1 MSAVAKLERWQLVHE
16 ALLEVACRRSALDAE
31 EMRWLYEAEQ
41 LQIWKQLGLVSMVDY
56 LERAL
61 AYAPRTAQ
69 ERMRVARA
77 LADLPELMD
86 ALATNELSF
95 SAIKELARVATRKTE
110 RAWCEAARG
119 MNLREIE
126 QLVSGRRP
134 GDLPT
139 DAPDDDARLHALR
152 FDDVTASSYAL
163 FRQARQ
169 AIDRERGSRVTDDEL
184 VRTLARAILDG
195 ASVAGGKPADHGHA
209 RNQVHYTVCEQCDA
223 AWQHGGG
230 ARVRISAAAIEQAC
244 CDAVE
249 IPPSIDGKP
258 QRAAQT
264 IPPAIRREV
273 FHRDEYRCQTPGCRS
288 SLGLEIHHIV
298 ARADGGSHDPS
309 NLTLRCDAC
318 HTARHEGK
326 LAISGTA
333 PDNLT
338 TTRTYPLV
346 RLRNVAEARPHHRPA
361 RDGESAYVGV
371 EREDNTLAAKRA
383 PSRLDA
389 AIAIARTDAILALI
403 TAGWKRG
410 IASAAVDDARAH
422 VGADAP
428 LEVLLR
434 EAFRRCSR
442 RTG

>member
-1 MSAVAKLERWQLVHE
+1 MSAVAKLERWEVVHE
-16 ALLEVACRRSALDAE
+16 ALLDVACRRSALDAE
-31 EMRWLYEAEQ
+31 EMRWLHEAEQ

-61 AYAPRTAQ
+61 DYAPRTAQ

-86 ALATNELSF
+86 ALATNELAF
-95 SAIKELARVATRKTE
+95 SAIKELARVSTRATE
-110 RAWCEAARG
+110 HAWRAAARG
-119 MNLREIE
+119 KNLREIE

-139 DAPDDDARLHALR
+139 DAPDDDARLHALH
-152 FDDVTASSYAL
+152 FEDISASTYAL
-163 FRQARQ
+163 FREARQ

-184 VRTLARAILDG
+184 VRTLAHASFDG
-195 ASVAGGKPADHGHA
+195 GTANANADHGHA
-209 RNQVHYTVCEQCDA
+209 RNQIHYTVCERCNG
-223 AWQHGGG
+223 AWQNGGG
-230 ARVRISAAAIEQAC
+230 ARVRITATAIEQAC

-249 IPPSIDGKP
+249 IPPAVDGTP
-258 QRAAQT
+258 QRAAQS

-273 FHRDEYRCQTPGCRS
+273 FHRDQYRCQTPGCRS
-288 SLGLEIHHIV
+288 AQGLEIHHIV
-298 ARADGGSHDPS
+298 ARADGGTHDPS
-309 NLTLRCDAC
+309 NLTLRCDGC

-326 LAISGTA
+326 LAITGTA

-338 TTRTYPLV
+338 TTRAYPLA
-346 RLRNVAEARPHHRPA
+346 RLRKIQVAEPRPHESERAHVGAERNVADAHVDSERHHP
-361 RDGESAYVGV
+361 
-371 EREDNTLAAKRA
+371 

-389 AIAIARTDAILALI
+389 AITRTNAILALT

-410 IASAAVDDARAH
+410 TASAAVDDARAH

-434 EAFRRCSR
+434 EAFRRCPTR
-442 RTG
+442 MR